1 MAAASKQHSN
11 RELAIAN
18 LSLNCGNYDPE
29 DLGPAITD
37 EEMAVLA
44 EGRAD
49 QILGAKRKN
58 QLLAQISNDP
68 SLLEEW
74 VRLYE
79 FVVEMEQLSQPEPKP
94 EPKPE
99 ASAGWLAS
107 IKDWFEPILVPQTA
121 MVTGLASL
129 VAVVF
134 TLQFTGPSGD
144 PVASAVHSGEA
155 LPSRASTGTYSP
167 DPGAELEP
175 EVDQPGATVVQ
186 KVAQVMNCS
195 DTQVESQVQSQGQSA
210 RWLCYSNTSDLQNWF
225 LLDSNSNV
233 LATPAPVDADSVMS
247 LQFAGAKLLIE
258 YVKGAQFHLGV
269 LEMETKGSTAQFKLL
284 HSDQVEGGFFEDI
297 QFGDGNL
304 SYVIKRDNGDVER
317 KAVDIK

>member
-11 RELAIAN
+11 RELAIAH
-18 LSLNCGNYDPE
+18 LSLNCGNFDPE

-58 QLLAQISNDP
+58 QLLAQISIDP

-74 VRLYE
+74 VRLYG
-79 FVVEMEQLSQPEPKP
+79 FVFEMEQLSQPESKP
-94 EPKPE
+94 EGKPE
-99 ASAGWLAS
+99 SSGGWLAS
-107 IKDWFEPILVPQTA
+107 IKDWFDPILVPQTA

-134 TLQFTGPSGD
+134 TLQVMGPSGD

-167 DPGAELEP
+167 DPRAELKP
-175 EVDQPGATVVQ
+175 DVDQPGAMVVR
-186 KVAQVMNCS
+186 KIAQMMNCS
-195 DTQVESQVQSQGQSA
+195 DTQGQSQGQSA

-269 LEMETKGSTAQFKLL
+269 LQMETKGSTAQFNLL

-297 QFGDGNL
+297 QFGDSNL